1 MGRIKALSN
10 RDLTVE
16 DVLLYYRLY
25 RFDKSLVDKV
35 MDRHR
40 SAQPAA
46 EKISLENAEVIMNRI
61 VADEP
66 NLKTDTVTLDQE
78 VRAMT
83 YVSTP
88 KIIPAAATPI
98 CNNPGQ
104 GAVSKAKNKYTP
116 KNHDHCVLCSDN
128 GHYYFTCKAYPS
140 VTEKK
145 SALKAGGRCE
155 DCSLIKKANHYCPL
169 STLCRACNGKH
180 RWQLCEAK
188 EKNQQKLG
196 QS

>member
-1 MGRIKALSN
+1 MSDRA
-10 RDLTVE
+10 LTVE
-16 DVLLYYRLY
+16 DVLLYYRLH
-25 RFDKSLVDKV
+25 RFNKSLVDKV

-46 EKISLENAEVIMNRI
+46 EKISLEDAETIMNRI

-66 NLKTDTVTLDQE
+66 NLKTDSVTLDQE
-78 VRAMT
+78 VKAMT

-88 KIIPAAATPI
+88 KVTPAAVAPT

-104 GAVSKAKNKYTP
+104 GAVSKTRNKYTP

-145 SALKAGGRCE
+145 SALKTEGRCE
-155 DCSLIKKANHYCPL
+155 DCSVIKKSNHYCL
-169 STLCRACNGKH
+169 LHTLCKFCNGKH

-188 EKNQQKLG
+188 ERTQQKTR
-196 QS
+196 QT